1 MKMTKTLLII
11 AAVGAGL
18 MTFAQQASAHGYV
31 MQPESRAYKG
41 TNKIGL
47 NTNVGQAQWEPQSIE
62 APKGFQMLQTALK
75 MEKLLVET

>member
-1 MKMTKTLLII
+1 MKMTKSLLII

-47 NTNVGQAQWEPQSIE
+47 NTNVGQAQ
-62 APKGFQMLQTALK
+62 
-75 MEKLLVET
+75 